1 MEYYSAGD
9 EQVKHVVV
17 QENKC
22 ELTDLAM
29 DTVYSFSAKVLTN
42 LSSKNIEMVFVNPDS
57 DNCW

>member
-1 MEYYSAGD
+1 M
-9 EQVKHVVV
+9 KHVVV